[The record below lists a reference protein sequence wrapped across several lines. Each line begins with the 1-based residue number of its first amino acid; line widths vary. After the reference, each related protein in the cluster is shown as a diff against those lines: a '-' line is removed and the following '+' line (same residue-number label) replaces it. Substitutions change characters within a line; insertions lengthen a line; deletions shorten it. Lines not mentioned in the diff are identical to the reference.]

1 MNYRNEI
8 GKVLLILSIT
18 LASIS
23 CGSPDKKEIKN
34 ASENKPLQTTHVQQK
49 PSVLEVAGTVRA
61 ADVAEIA
68 SRYGGF
74 VTRIPAKTGM
84 KIQQGELLILMD
96 DRTLSA
102 QKEKLGST
110 REEMNQAIQEAKHHL
125 EAAESQ
131 MELASSTYERFRK
144 LYEKKAASPQEY
156 QEALS
161 RKTSAEAA
169 KEAAAEKVAQAE
181 ERLNQIASDEKE
193 LAANQSYV
201 RIESPFAGVVTAVNV
216 DPGTFV
222 NPGQSLVTVEKPG
235 PYQIAFYIEQ
245 ELLELVKEGKTLQV
259 RIPSAGKEPLKAVVA
274 EVSPSQ
280 DPATRTFLVKA
291 DLQKTSAVRSG
302 LSAYVIMDSPAR
314 SSLWIPQNYLM
325 KNADLEMVYVKQG
338 KDWKKVLVKTG
349 VRSDDA
355 VEILSGL
362 NQGEE
367 IGLMEDES

>member
-1 MNYRNEI
+1 MNYKIN
-8 GKVLLILSIT
+8 KVLLILSIA
-18 LASIS
+18 LMIIS
-23 CGSPDKKEIKN
+23 CRSSEKQEIKN
-34 ASENKPLQTTHVQQK
+34 HSENKPLQTTRVQQK

-74 VTRIPAKTGM
+74 VTRIPAKTGR
-84 KIQQGELLILMD
+84 KIQKGELLILMD

-110 REEMNQAIQEAKHHL
+110 REEMNQAIQEARHHL

-131 MELASSTYERFRK
+131 SELASTTYERFRK

-161 RKTSAEAA
+161 RKNSAEAA
-169 KEAAAEKVAQAE
+169 KQAAAEKVAQAE
-181 ERLNQIASDEKE
+181 ARLNQISSDEKE

-201 RIESPFAGVVTAVNV
+201 RIESPFAGVVTAVSV

-222 NPGQSLVTVEKPG
+222 SPGQSLVTVEKPG
-235 PYQIAFYIEQ
+235 SYQIAFYVEQ
-245 ELLELVKEGKTLQV
+245 DLLQLVNEGKTLQV
-259 RIPSAGKEPLKAVVA
+259 RIPAAGKELLKAVVS

-280 DPATRTFLVKA
+280 DHATRTFLVKA
-291 DLQKTSAVRSG
+291 DLAKASGVRSG
-302 LSAYVIMDSPAR
+302 FSAYVMMESRDR
-314 SSLWIPQNYLM
+314 SSLWIPRSYLT

-338 KDWKKVLVKTG
+338 EDWKKVLVKTG
-349 VRSDDA
+349 VRNDQT

-362 NQGEE
+362 NEGEE
-367 IGLMEDES
+367 IGLMED

>member
-1 MNYRNEI
+1 MNYKSNVV
-8 GKVLLILSIT
+8 KVVLILSIT
-18 LASIS
+18 LGSFS
-23 CGSPDKKEIKN
+23 CGSSDKKQIKQT
-34 ASENKPLQTTHVQQK
+34 SENKPLQTTRVQQK
-49 PSVLEVAGTVRA
+49 ASVLEIAGTVRA

-84 KIQQGELLILMD
+84 KIRQGELLVLMD

-131 MELASSTYERFRK
+131 MELASTTYERFRK

-161 RKTSAEAA
+161 RKNSAEAA
-169 KEAAAEKVAQAE
+169 REAAAEKVAQAE
-181 ERLNQIASDEKE
+181 ERLNQIGSDEKE
-193 LAANQSYV
+193 LAANQSYI

-216 DPGTFV
+216 DQGTFV

-235 PYQIAFYIEQ
+235 SYQIMFYAEQ
-245 ELLELVKEGKTLQV
+245 DLLQLLNEGKTLQV
-259 RIPSAGKEPLKAVVA
+259 RIPVAGKESLKAVVA

-291 DLQKTSAVRSG
+291 DLQKASGVRSG
-302 LSAYVIMDSPAR
+302 LTAYAIMESPHR
-314 SSLWIPQNYLM
+314 SSLWIPQNYLI

-338 KDWKKVLVKTG
+338 EGWKKVLVKTG
-349 VRSDDA
+349 VRTDET

-362 NQGEE
+362 NEGEE
-367 IGLMEDES
+367 IGLVED

>member
-1 MNYRNEI
+1 MKYKN
-8 GKVLLILSIT
+8 KVNTVVVILSIM

-23 CGSPDKKEIKN
+23 CRSSDKKEIKN
-34 ASENKPLQTTHVQQK
+34 TSENKPLQTAHVQQRA
-49 PSVLEVAGTVRA
+49 SVLEVAGTVRA
-61 ADVAEIA
+61 ADVAEIS

-84 KIQQGELLILMD
+84 KVRQGELLVLMD

-102 QKEKLGST
+102 QKEKLGSS

-131 MELASSTYERFRK
+131 SELASSTYERFRK

-161 RKTSAEAA
+161 RKNSAEAA
-169 KEAAAEKVAQAE
+169 KEAAEEKVAQAE
-181 ERLNQIASDEKE
+181 ARLNQIGSDEKE

-201 RIESPFAGVVTAVNV
+201 RIESPFAGVITAVNA
-216 DPGTFV
+216 DPGAFI
-222 NPGQSLVTVEKPG
+222 NPGQSLVIVEKPG
-235 PYQIAFYIEQ
+235 SYQVAFYVEQ
-245 ELLELVKEGKTLQV
+245 DLLQLMNEGKTLQV
-259 RIPSAGKEPLKAVVA
+259 RIPSAGKEPMKAIVA

-291 DLQKTSAVRSG
+291 DLQKTSGVRSG
-302 LSAYVIMDSPAR
+302 LSAFVIMDSPGR
-314 SSLWIPQNYLM
+314 SSLWIPQNYLI
-325 KNADLEMVYVKQG
+325 KNADLEMVYAKQG
-338 KDWKKVLVKTG
+338 EDWKKILVKTG
-349 VRSDDA
+349 VRSDDT

-367 IGLMEDES
+367 IGLMEN